1 MALALTIGLSLVLLT
16 LTVLGYFRDL
26 RRNLIALL
34 GTLVG
39 ALLVNFWGAQWG
51 ASVGRWIAGVDP
63 QRTTLWVSCLVF
75 VWCALLVGYGGG
87 RLIPRVKESAMSQRI
102 TGAVLGLLNGVLII
116 SFLLRY
122 ITVQES
128 TLTPLIKA
136 DVLANLLT
144 NGLPWLFLGTAII
157 VTLLVLVRG
166 MLGLVGRRSVPAASS
181 TPAAASASAK
191 PPVSAAAASSAA
203 PDRRVGARDII
214 GKIDDA
220 TKR

>member
-1 MALALTIGLSLVLLT
+1 
-16 LTVLGYFRDL
+16 
-26 RRNLIALL
+26 
-34 GTLVG
+34 
-39 ALLVNFWGAQWG
+39 
-51 ASVGRWIAGVDP
+51 
-63 QRTTLWVSCLVF
+63 
-75 VWCALLVGYGGG
+75 
-87 RLIPRVKESAMSQRI
+87 MSQRI